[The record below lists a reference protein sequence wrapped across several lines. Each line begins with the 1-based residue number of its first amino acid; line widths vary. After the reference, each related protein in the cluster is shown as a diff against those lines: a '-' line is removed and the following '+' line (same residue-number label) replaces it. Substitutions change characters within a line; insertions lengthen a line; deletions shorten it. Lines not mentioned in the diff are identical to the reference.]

1 MKKNISKIDKMRAI
15 PLIATLA
22 LNNTIL
28 NSQDNMAVLAHEQD
42 ETIKGM
48 RLQCEAENRIINMVL
63 YLLDDT
69 LDQENLDYYLHMLKK
84 NVGSLDY
91 WIKDVHSAL
100 VNHAIDCVRA
110 KEEE

>member
-15 PLIATLA
+15 PLIAILA

-28 NSQDNMAVLAHEQD
+28 NSQDNMAVLANEQD
-42 ETIKGM
+42 ETDKRIC
-48 RLQCEAENRIINMVL
+48 LQCEAENRIINMVL

-69 LDQENLDYYLHMLKK
+69 LNEEDVDYYLHMLKK

-100 VNHAIDCVRA
+100 VNHAIDCVRE

>member
-15 PLIATLA
+15 PLIAILA

-28 NSQDNMAVLAHEQD
+28 NSQDNMAVLANEQD
-42 ETIKGM
+42 ETVKGM

-69 LDQENLDYYLHMLKK
+69 LDKENLDYYLHMLKK

-91 WIKDVHSAL
+91 WIKDVHPAL
-100 VNHAIDCVRA
+100 VNHAIDCVRE

>member
-15 PLIATLA
+15 PLIAILA

-28 NSQDNMAVLAHEQD
+28 NSQDNMAVLANEQD
-42 ETIKGM
+42 ETVKGM

-84 NVGSLDY
+84 NVKSLDY
-91 WIKDVHSAL
+91 WIKGVHPAL
-100 VNHAIDCVRA
+100 VNHAIDCVRE